1 LKDNKEQ
8 YRDLGDMV
16 KNNQAVQEWF
26 LPGAK
31 YKSVFTKE
39 VIGNTP
45 PFNDTGLITCN
56 KWHVRGFCCEK
67 CNRKGSHKKFESA
80 PNKNAYDAW
89 IKALKSKNPRQL
101 GPTGVEDLSSNVSHD
116 KINVTNYPYP
126 GCADPSILTNKIK

>member
-1 LKDNKEQ
+1 VRKTKDLKDNKEQ

-16 KNNQAVQEWF
+16 KNNQAVQEWS

-39 VIGNTP
+39 VIENTP

-56 KWHVRGFCCEK
+56 KCHVRGFCYEK

-80 PNKNAYDAW
+80 PHKNAYDAW
-89 IKALKSKNPRQL
+89 IKALKRKVP
-101 GPTGVEDLSSNVSHD
+101 
-116 KINVTNYPYP
+116 
-126 GCADPSILTNKIK
+126 